1 MGNLKK
7 INIYVGAVGQ
17 AYVDKETAKNNLD
30 SAKQNINDWDNIID
44 LAQSVLDNTNPI
56 SNRLTDAKS
65 KANAV
70 KTLLETEMNNA
81 TNNTEKYNALK
92 KLRDELLALDND
104 NDFSNGGNT
113 YTLDQIDNAINSIIT
128 EINDI
133 LSKSQSNKT
142 YWEGAV
148 AEYQQAYDTAKEVF
162 NSYIP
167 EDQNNSLDENDDL
180 EVQFTERLHEIDV
193 QLQEFDTAISKVNEV
208 SDKANQEIK
217 KITGTIVP
225 DEPSNPEVQ
234 NNYYIGVHDSRDLT
248 FTESVLDQYV
258 ATKPEI
264 IELSVG
270 TTRYDVSVWI
280 YPASWGQPVQA
291 NPITNGVV
299 DNTRNDINSF
309 TYSDFKS
316 LPEGYTG
323 CQLALESAT
332 TYKLTW

>member
-1 MGNLKK
+1 MGNFKK

-30 SAKQNINDWDNIID
+30 SAKQNIKDWDNIID

-81 TNNTEKYNALK
+81 INDTEKYNALK
-92 KLRDELLALDND
+92 KLRDELHALDYD

-113 YTLDQIDNAINSIIT
+113 YTLDQINNTLDSIVK

-133 LSKSQSNKT
+133 LSKSQSNLT

-167 EDQNNSLDENDDL
+167 EDQNNPLDENDEL
-180 EVQFTERLHEIDV
+180 EAQFTERLHEIDV
-193 QLQEFDTAISKVNEV
+193 QLQEFDTAISKVNEI
-208 SDKANQEIK
+208 SDKTNQEIK
-217 KITGTIVP
+217 KITGIIGP

-234 NNYYIGVHDSRDLT
+234 NNYYIGRTNKEV
-248 FTESVLDQYV
+248 FTLSDLDQYV
-258 ATKPEI
+258 AEKPSEI
-264 IELSVG
+264 TLPG
-270 TTRYDVSVWI
+270 GDNATWAVWI
-280 YPASWGQPVQA
+280 YPKSWGKPVTA
-291 NPITNGVV
+291 MSKLTKE
-299 DNTRNDINSF
+299 NDIGTF
-309 TYSDFKS
+309 MYDELT
-316 LPEGYTG
+316 LPEGYIG
-323 CQLALESAT
+323 CYSSLT
-332 TYKLTW
+332 VNDTYTLTW